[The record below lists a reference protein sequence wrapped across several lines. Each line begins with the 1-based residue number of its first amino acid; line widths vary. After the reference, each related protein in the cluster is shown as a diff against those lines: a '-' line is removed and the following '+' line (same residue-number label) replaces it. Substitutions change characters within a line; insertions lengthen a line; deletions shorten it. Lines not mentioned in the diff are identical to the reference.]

1 MFNIDDITNEDIMG
15 HNPNWPQSPGYPQ
28 IILICGGSESGKT
41 NALLNS
47 ITNQLDFDKI
57 YLYDKDPYK
66 AKYQLLINKSRGLT
80 CFNDSETFVEYLN
93 DMDDIHK
100 NIEEST
106 LNKK

>member
-1 MFNIDDITNEDIMG
+1 M
-15 HNPNWPQSPGYPQ
+15 
-28 IILICGGSESGKT
+28 
-41 NALLNS
+41 LNS

-93 DMDDIHK
+93 DMYDIHK

>member
-1 MFNIDDITNEDIMG
+1 M
-15 HNPNWPQSPGYPQ
+15 
-28 IILICGGSESGKT
+28 
-41 NALLNS
+41 LNS